1 MNEPSDLRNDFSAEN
16 FLKKKI
22 TNKGKDR
29 TKKKKKKRIGH
40 EHDIVARNCFGAIA
54 GSLPQYSRVRFV
66 SLPLTEANTHEAR

>member
-1 MNEPSDLRNDFSAEN
+1 MNGPSDLRNNFSVEN
-16 FLKKKI
+16 FLKQNNKQGEGSNEKKE
-22 TNKGKDR
+22 KE
-29 TKKKKKKRIGH
+29 RIDH